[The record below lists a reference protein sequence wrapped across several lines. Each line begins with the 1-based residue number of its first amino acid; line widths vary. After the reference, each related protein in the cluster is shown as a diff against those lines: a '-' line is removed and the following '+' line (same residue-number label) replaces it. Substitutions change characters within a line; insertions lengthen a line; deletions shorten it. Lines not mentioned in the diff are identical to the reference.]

1 MREATLLTP
10 KVVASRTAFLDWETQ
25 PSSFKHY
32 PHFCQ
37 RIALDNYPTLE
48 WIGEIRTLT
57 HTQKIFN
64 KPYYRLNVPSA
75 GNLHP
80 IELYVQ
86 LRNIAGVLSG
96 IYQVDPLS
104 NTLVMIQEIAS
115 EGLEPYVGL
124 DHRFKGVL
132 LFFTL
137 VPFRSGWKYGMRG
150 GRYLYL
156 DLGHAVGGLMGV
168 VHHYGKTFYPVTPQ
182 EPSALNGRLGMGEDE
197 YVAAVYAI
205 GALSD
210 KTVKPLAS
218 SVMRV
223 SPCDYMQRNEP
234 LQAWV
239 ASQKLYTSLH
249 PHYGAWW
256 TKQSN
261 STRRSA
267 REFYPKA
274 FEEEILTTLL
284 QMRSVALEIIPIVLL
299 AQTHPCGVYREG
311 QCCEEG
317 NFTAEMVHLLLDQ
330 RFVARATMV
339 MLIFAQAFTA
349 HAHSEAGLFAHEL
362 YSFGEHQG
370 IGCSGIGA
378 FYDELALRWSP
389 RPLLYAVVLGG
400 KHDH

>member
-1 MREATLLTP
+1 MREATVLTP
-10 KVVASRTAFLDWETQ
+10 KGVASRTTFLDWETQ
-25 PSSFKHY
+25 PSPFKHY
-32 PHFCQ
+32 PSFCH
-37 RIALDNYPTLE
+37 RIALENHPTLG

-86 LRNIAGVLSG
+86 LRNVSGVLSG
-96 IYQVDPLS
+96 IYHLDTHANS
-104 NTLVMIQEIAS
+104 LVLIEEIAS

-124 DHRFKGVL
+124 ENRLYGAL

-168 VHHYGKTFYPVTPQ
+168 AHHYGKDFYPVTPQ
-182 EPSALNGRLGMGEDE
+182 EPSVLNGRLGMGEEE

-205 GALSD
+205 GTLSD
-210 KTVKPLAS
+210 KTVQPLAS
-218 SVMRV
+218 PVMRV
-223 SPCDYMQRNEP
+223 SPCDYTLENEP
-234 LQAWV
+234 LHAWV

-249 PHYGAWW
+249 PHYGKWW

-261 STRRSA
+261 STRRSS
-267 REFYPKA
+267 REFSPKA
-274 FEEEILTTLL
+274 FGETILTTLL
-284 QMRSVALEIIPIVLL
+284 QMHSDTLEIIPIVLV
-299 AQTHPCGVYREG
+299 AQTHPCGVYRAG
-311 QCCEEG
+311 VCCEEG
-317 NFTAEMVHLLLDQ
+317 NFTAEIVHLLLDQ
-330 RFVARATMV
+330 RFIARANV
-339 MLIFAQAFTA
+339 VILLFAQNFTA
-349 HAHSEAGLFAHEL
+349 HAHSDAGVFAHEL
-362 YSFGEHQG
+362 YSFGEHHG

-378 FYDELALRWSP
+378 FYDELAVRWSP
-389 RPLLYAVVLGG
+389 RPLLYAVALGE
-400 KHDH
+400 K